1 VALFD
6 RWRRQFVED
15 LTLDQ
20 ATDYLARERTASL
33 RVLRADGQRV
43 DLTAQDAGT
52 RLALVRQEWQTDAWT
67 YRDMIGELRY
77 AQRLLA
83 RSVATVRFF
92 AAELPEDSTEDPIE
106 LAGPDYKGDPALA
119 KDAVENLARL
129 PLDDGPDGFL
139 ATMTENIETAGECWI
154 HGQQD
159 DEDGETWS
167 IRSVSEIMGAG
178 DQVMLLELPTISSLG
193 QRAINPKTEELLR
206 CWTRHPRWGKLADS
220 PLRAMLDVLEEV
232 VLTGREQRAA
242 ARSRIAANG
251 VMLVPNSLELLQ
263 SRDTAEDSDAPEGL
277 ADTDFMR
284 DFTEALTAPIR
295 NEGDPGAVAPLI
307 LRGEAEAL
315 KEVRHLTLTRD
326 DAAKLMDRLQG
337 AVLRMLQGL
346 DIQPEQVT
354 GIGATNHWGGW
365 QIEASNIRH
374 QVLPTCGVVAGM
386 LTKAFLR
393 PALKALGYPPEKVR
407 RIVVWYDPTALVE
420 SPDRSQDARDAWDRD
435 AISNAALREAL
446 GFPEDAVPEPH
457 EHLVRLLSRG
467 RLTPQAV
474 PLVAALSGVKLDDPD
489 LQAAL
494 AIAVGLVAP
503 APHAGPPTVQG
514 QVVRALPAGQPAPP
528 AAPAG
533 STATPA
539 GPGQV
544 VPEQT
549 APTPTGPAAPPA
561 VTAAG
566 VPVEGWRVDIDTARQ
581 LAQVDAVLMDR
592 ILTAADAAIVRAV
605 ERAGGRV
612 RNAARK
618 TPALVASIEG
628 VEVTLIASVL
638 GRDTVG
644 SFASVSDLLAGAYTR
659 LRDQFGG
666 WLDQAAR
673 SAATI
678 VVKLLGLST
687 SSPAGR
693 EIRDQVITRYSVHRD
708 AAWSALSEALDAA
721 TDKALFRADP
731 LTPDPTPGEAADTL
745 LSPAAVARALVIA
758 GGGTPGQ
765 PGDFGFGTGP
775 VTRQAMT
782 QQGGVVLGW
791 EWQYNPAQPRR
802 SHFLPH
808 QVLDGARFGTW
819 TDPKLDTTPGSEWI
833 GSYFHPQDHDGC
845 LCSSTPVLAFPTND
859 PDDIVGQRIR
869 AAQQSHRGRVAA
881 KVAAE
886 DTAAG
891 RIGTSIQ
898 NEVETRDR
906 ILAGVEALRA
916 HYIEGVSV

>member
-1 VALFD
+1 MALFD
-6 RWRRQFVED
+6 RFRRQTVD
-15 LTLDQ
+15 LLTPEQ
-20 ATDYLARERTASL
+20 ATGYDLREQRASL

-43 DLTAQDAGT
+43 DLTAQNAGT

-92 AAELPEDSTEDPIE
+92 AAELPDDTTDDPIDLGGTDHTLDGD
-106 LAGPDYKGDPALA
+106 LAA
-119 KDAVENLARL
+119 DAVSNLARL

-139 ATMTENIETAGECWI
+139 ATLTENLETAGECWI
-154 HGQQD
+154 HGEND
-159 DEDGETWS
+159 DEDGEKWS
-167 IRSVSEIMGAG
+167 VRSVSEIIGAG

-193 QRAINPKTEELLR
+193 QRPIDGRKEELLR

-232 VLTGREQRAA
+232 VLTGREMRAA
-242 ARSRIAANG
+242 ARSRIASNG
-251 VMLVPNSLELLQ
+251 VLMIPDTLTLLRT
-263 SRDTAEDSDAPEGL
+263 RDEAEDPTTREGL
-277 ADTDFMR
+277 ADTDFMA
-284 DFTEALTAPIR
+284 DFTAALTAPIR
-295 NEGDPGAVAPLI
+295 NEGDPGAVVPLI
-307 LRGEAEAL
+307 LRGSAEAL

-374 QVLPTCGVVAGM
+374 QVLPTCGVVAGC

-393 PALKALGYPPEKVR
+393 PALRTLGYPADKVR
-407 RIVVWYDPTALVE
+407 RVVVWFDPTALVE

-435 AISNAALREAL
+435 GISNAALREAL
-446 GFPEDAVPEPH
+446 GFPEDTAPEPN
-457 EHLVRLLSRG
+457 EHLIRLLSRG

-489 LQAAL
+489 LKAAL
-494 AIAVGLVAP
+494 ALAIGLSP
-503 APHAGPPTVQG
+503 PSGPPHPTVQG
-514 QVVRALPAGQPAPP
+514 QVVRELPAGQPAPSTANP
-528 AAPAG
+528 AA
-533 STATPA
+533 
-539 GPGQV
+539 PGQV

-549 APTPTGPAAPPA
+549 APAPAGPAAPPA

-566 VPVEGWRVDIDTARQ
+566 VPIDGWRVDMDTARQ
-581 LAQVDAVLMDR
+581 LAQVDTVLMER
-592 ILTAADAAIVRAV
+592 ILTAGDAAIARAV

-618 TPALVASIEG
+618 TPALAAAIEG
-628 VEVTLIASVL
+628 VDATLIASVL

-644 SFASVSDLLAGAYTR
+644 SFASVADLLAGAYTR
-659 LRDQFGG
+659 LRDQFSG
-666 WLDQAAR
+666 WLDEAAR
-673 SAATI
+673 SAATT
-678 VVKLLGLST
+678 VVKLLGLPPG
-687 SSPAGR
+687 SPTGR
-693 EIRDQVITRYSVHRD
+693 QVRDAVITRYAVHRD
-708 AAWSALSEALDAA
+708 AAWTALSTALDAA
-721 TDKALFRADP
+721 AERALFRADP
-731 LTPDPTPGEAADTL
+731 LTPDVTPGERAGTL
-745 LSPAAVARALVIA
+745 LAPAEVARALVIA
-758 GGGTPGQ
+758 GGGQ
-765 PGDFGFGTGP
+765 PANPDDVGFGTGR
-775 VTRQAMT
+775 VAQQAMT
-782 QQGGVVLGW
+782 ERGGVVLGW
-791 EWQYNPAQPRR
+791 EWQYYPERPRG
-802 SHFLPH
+802 SHFPPH
-808 QVLDGARFGTW
+808 QLLDGARFGTW
-819 TDPKLDTTPGSEWI
+819 TDPKLDTGPGSRWI

-845 LCSSTPVLAFPTND
+845 RCGSTPVLAFPTND

-869 AAQQSHRGRVAA
+869 EARDSQRGRTATRVAA
-881 KVAAE
+881 DDIAAR
-886 DTAAG
+886 
-891 RIGTSIQ
+891 RIGTSIR

-916 HYIEGVSV
+916 HYIEGVTV

>member
-1 VALFD
+1 MPLLD
-6 RWRRQFVED
+6 RWRRQFIED
-15 LTLDQ
+15 PLTGAGPRLDDRVR
-20 ATDYLARERTASL
+20 ASSL

-43 DLTAQDAGT
+43 DLTAQNAGT

-83 RSVATVRFF
+83 RSVSTVRFF
-92 AAELPEDSTEDPIE
+92 AAALPDDPTEDPKD
-106 LAGPDYKGDPALA
+106 LAGSDHGLDPALA
-119 KDAVENLARL
+119 ADAVANLARL
-129 PLDDGPDGFL
+129 PLDDGPDGFV
-139 ATMTENIETAGECWI
+139 ATFVENIETAGECWI
-154 HGQQD
+154 HGEPD
-159 DEDGETWS
+159 DGDGERWTV
-167 IRSVSEIMGAG
+167 RSVSEIVGAG
-178 DQVMLLELPTISSLG
+178 DQIMLLELPTISSVG
-193 QRAINPKTEELLR
+193 QRPIDPAQEELLR

-232 VLTGREQRAA
+232 VLTGREMRAA
-242 ARSRIAANG
+242 ARSRIASNG
-251 VMLVPNSLELLQ
+251 VLMVPNSLQLLRT
-263 SRDTAEDSDAPEGL
+263 RDETEDPDTQEGL

-295 NEGDPGAVAPLI
+295 NEGDPGAVVPLI

-354 GIGATNHWGGW
+354 GIGGTNHWGGW
-365 QIEASNIRH
+365 QIEASNVRH
-374 QVLPTCGVVAGM
+374 QVLPTCGVAAGCF
-386 LTKAFLR
+386 TKAFLR
-393 PALKALGYPPEKVR
+393 PALRALGYSAEQVR
-407 RIVVWYDPTALVE
+407 RVVVWYDPTSLVE

-435 AISNAALREAL
+435 AISNAALRDAL
-446 GFPEDAVPEPH
+446 GFSEDTIPEPH

-474 PLVAALSGVKLDDPD
+474 PLVAALSGVKLDDPA

-494 AIAVGLVAP
+494 AIAVGLSTP
-503 APHAGPPTVQG
+503 PHPPGTSVQARTA
-514 QVVRALPAGQPAPP
+514 RALPPGQQSTANP
-528 AAPAG
+528 AA
-533 STATPA
+533 
-539 GPGQV
+539 PGQV

-549 APTPTGPAAPPA
+549 APAPPTPDGPDA

-566 VPVEGWRVDIDTARQ
+566 NPLDGWRVDVTTARQ
-581 LAQVDAVLMDR
+581 LAEVDATLLDR
-592 ILTAADAAIVRAV
+592 ILTAGDAAIARAV

-618 TPALVASIEG
+618 TPSLAASIDG
-628 VEVTLIASVL
+628 VDATLIAAVL
-638 GRDTVG
+638 GRDKVE

-659 LRDQFGG
+659 LRDQFGT
-666 WLDQAAR
+666 WLDQSAHAA
-673 SAATI
+673 AGLI
-678 VVKLLGLST
+678 VKLAGLNPGSA
-687 SSPAGR
+687 AGR
-693 EIRDQVITRYSVHRD
+693 EMRDAVITRYAVHRD
-708 AAWSALSEALDAA
+708 AAWSALSAALDAA
-721 TDKALFRADP
+721 TERALFRADP
-731 LTPDPTPGEAADTL
+731 LTPDPGLGETSGTL
-745 LSPAAVARALVIA
+745 LAPREVTRALVIA
-758 GGGTPGQ
+758 GGGTPGL
-765 PGDFGFGTGP
+765 PGETGFGTGP
-775 VTRQAMT
+775 VATGALTER
-782 QQGGVVLGW
+782 GGVVLGW
-791 EWQYNPAQPRR
+791 EWQYRPQVPRG

-808 QVLDGARFGTW
+808 QLLDGARFGTW
-819 TDPKLDTTPGSEWI
+819 TDPRLDTDEGSRWI

-845 LCSSTPVLAFPTND
+845 RCGSTPVVAMPTND
-859 PDDIVGQRIR
+859 PDDIVGRRIR
-869 AAQQSHRGRVAA
+869 ESRDSQRGRTATRVAA
-881 KVAAE
+881 DDAAE
-886 DTAAG
+886 G

>member
-1 VALFD
+1 MALFD
-6 RWRRQFVED
+6 RFRRQSTEN
-15 LTLDQ
+15 LTLNE
-20 ATDYLARERTASL
+20 AIHFAARERHAGL

-92 AAELPEDSTEDPIE
+92 AAELPTDITDDPVD
-106 LAGPDYKGDPALA
+106 LTSPDHSLDPGLA
-119 KDAVENLARL
+119 KDAVDNLTRL

-139 ATMTENIETAGECWI
+139 ATLTENLETAGECWI
-154 HGQQD
+154 HGEQD
-159 DEDGETWS
+159 EGDGEKWS
-167 IRSVSEIMGAG
+167 VRSVSEILGAG

-193 QRAINPKTEELLR
+193 QRPIDPKTEELLR

-232 VLTGREQRAA
+232 VLTGREMRAA
-242 ARSRIAANG
+242 ARSRIASNG
-251 VMLVPNSLELLQ
+251 ILMVPDSLQLLRT
-263 SRDTAEDSDAPEGL
+263 RDDAEDPTSSEGL
-277 ADTDFMR
+277 VDTDFMR

-295 NEGDPGAVAPLI
+295 NEGDPGAVVPLI
-307 LRGEAEAL
+307 LRGAAEAL
-315 KEVRHLTLTRD
+315 KEVRHLTLVRD

-365 QIEASNIRH
+365 QVEASNIRH
-374 QVLPTCGVVAGM
+374 QVLPTCGIVAGC

-393 PALKALGYPPEKVR
+393 PALRSLGYPADQVR
-407 RIVVWYDPTALVE
+407 RVVVWYDPTALVE

-435 AISNAALREAL
+435 TISDEALREAL
-446 GFPEDAVPEPH
+446 GFPGDAKPEPH
-457 EHLVRLLSRG
+457 EYLTRLLSRG

-474 PLVAALSGVKLDDPD
+474 PLVAAMSGVKLDDPD

-494 AIAVGLVAP
+494 AIASGLAVT
-503 APHAGPPTVQG
+503 PHPTVAG
-514 QVVRALPAGQPAPP
+514 QAVRALPPGQS
-528 AAPAG
+528 AAPSAH
-533 STATPA
+533 PA
-539 GPGQV
+539 SPGQV

-549 APTPTGPAAPPA
+549 APTPSGPAAPPA
-561 VTAAG
+561 VTAG
-566 VPVEGWRVDIDTARQ
+566 GDPVGEWRVDIETGRQ
-581 LAQVDAVLMDR
+581 LAQVDAVLMER
-592 ILTAADAAIVRAV
+592 ILTAGDAAVARAV

-618 TPALVASIEG
+618 TPALAASVTG
-628 VEVTLIASVL
+628 VDTVLVASVL
-638 GRDTVG
+638 GRAAVE
-644 SFASVSDLLAGAYTR
+644 SFVSVPDLLADAYTR

-673 SAATI
+673 SVGSTM
-678 VVKLLGLST
+678 VKLMGLPPG
-687 SSPAGR
+687 SPAAR
-693 EIRDQVITRYSVHRD
+693 ELRDAVVTRYAVHRD
-708 AAWSALSEALDAA
+708 AAWTVLSTVLDTAA
-721 TDKALFRADP
+721 ERALFRADP
-731 LTPDPTPGEAADTL
+731 LTPDPQPGESGGTL
-745 LSPAAVARALVIA
+745 LLAPAEVAQVLTVA
-758 GGGTPGQ
+758 GGGQ
-765 PGDFGFGTGP
+765 PGNPTDLGFGTGR
-775 VTRQAMT
+775 VAQQTMT

-791 EWQYNPAQPRR
+791 EWQYYPEHPRG
-802 SHFLPH
+802 SHFPPH
-808 QVLDGARFGTW
+808 QLLDGIRFGTW
-819 TDPKLDTTPGSEWI
+819 TDPKLDTGPGSQWI

-845 LCSSTPVLAFPTND
+845 RCGSTPILAFPTRD
-859 PDDIVGQRIR
+859 PDDVVGRRIR
-869 AAQQSHRGRVAA
+869 EARDFPRSQVAA
-881 KVAAE
+881 RVAAE

-891 RIGTSIQ
+891 RVGTSWQ

-906 ILAGVEALRA
+906 ILAGVEVLRA
-916 HYIEGVSV
+916 HYIEGATV

>member
-1 VALFD
+1 MALFD
-6 RWRRQFVED
+6 RFRRQTVDE
-15 LTLDQ
+15 LTPDQ
-20 ATDYLARERTASL
+20 LQGYAVREHHASL

-92 AAELPEDSTEDPIE
+92 AAQLPDDPTDDPIDLGSTDHTLDGD
-106 LAGPDYKGDPALA
+106 LAA
-119 KDAVENLARL
+119 DAVTNLARL

-139 ATMTENIETAGECWI
+139 ATLTENLETAGECWV
-154 HGQQD
+154 HGEHD
-159 DEDGETWS
+159 PDDGERWS
-167 IRSVSEIMGAG
+167 VRSVSEIIGAG
-178 DQVMLLELPTISSLG
+178 DQVMLLELPTLSSLG
-193 QRAINPKTEELLR
+193 QRAIVPNTEELLR
-206 CWTRHPRWGKLADS
+206 CWTRHPRWGRLADS

-232 VLTGREQRAA
+232 VLTGREMRAA
-242 ARSRIAANG
+242 ARSRIASNG
-251 VMLVPNSLELLQ
+251 VLLVPDSLQLLRT
-263 SRDTAEDSDAPEGL
+263 RDDAEDPDSVEGI

-284 DFTEALTAPIR
+284 DFTDALTAPIR
-295 NEGDPGAVAPLI
+295 NEGDPGAVVPLI
-307 LRGEAEAL
+307 LRGSAEGL

-374 QVLPTCGVVAGM
+374 QVLPTCGVVAGC

-393 PALKALGYPPEKVR
+393 PALRALGYPPDEVR
-407 RIVVWYDPTALVE
+407 RVVVWFDPTALVE

-435 AISNAALREAL
+435 AISDASLREAL
-446 GFPEDAVPEPH
+446 GFADDAKPEPH
-457 EHLVRLLSRG
+457 EYLIRLLSRG

-474 PLVAALSGVKLDDPD
+474 PLVAAMSGVKLDDPD

-494 AIAVGLVAP
+494 AIAVGLTP
-503 APHAGPPTVQG
+503 AGQHPTVPG
-514 QVVRALPAGQPAPP
+514 QVVRALPAGQPAP
-528 AAPAG
+528 
-533 STATPA
+533 STATPP

-566 VPVEGWRVDIDTARQ
+566 GPVDGWRVDVDTARQ
-581 LAQVDAVLMDR
+581 LTQIDTVLMER
-592 ILTAADAAIVRAV
+592 ILTAGDAAIARAV

-618 TPALVASIEG
+618 TPGLAASIDG
-628 VEVTLIASVL
+628 VDVTLVASVL
-638 GRDTVG
+638 GRPVVE

-659 LRDQFGG
+659 LRDQVGG
-666 WLDQAAR
+666 WLDDAAR
-673 SAATI
+673 SVATTM
-678 VVKLLGLST
+678 VKLLGL
-687 SSPAGR
+687 PAGSPDAR
-693 EIRDQVITRYSVHRD
+693 ELRDAVITRYAVHRD
-708 AAWSALSEALDAA
+708 AAWTALAAALDTA
-721 TDKALFRADP
+721 TDRALFRSDP
-731 LTPDPTPGEAADTL
+731 LTPDPTPGEAAGTL
-745 LSPAAVARALVIA
+745 LAPTEVARALVIA
-758 GGGTPGQ
+758 GGGQ
-765 PGDFGFGTGP
+765 PSNPTDVGFGTGR
-775 VTRQAMT
+775 VVQQTMT

-791 EWQYNPAQPRR
+791 EWQYHPEMPRG
-802 SHFLPH
+802 SHFPPH
-808 QVLDGARFGTW
+808 QLLDGARFGTW
-819 TDPKLDTTPGSEWI
+819 TDPKLDTGPGSQWV
-833 GSYFHPQDHDGC
+833 GSSFHPQDHAGC
-845 LCSSTPVLAFPTND
+845 RCGATVILALPTRD
-859 PDDIVGQRIR
+859 SDDIVGRRIR
-869 AAQQSHRGRVAA
+869 EARDSQRGRAA
-881 KVAAE
+881 TRVAAE

-891 RIGTSIQ
+891 RVGTSIQ

-906 ILAGVEALRA
+906 VLAGVETLRA
-916 HYIEGVSV
+916 HYIEGVTV

>member
-1 VALFD
+1 MALFD

-15 LTLDQ
+15 LPLDK
-20 ATDYLARERTASL
+20 AMDYLARERRASL

-92 AAELPEDSTEDPIE
+92 AAELPDDTTDDPID
-106 LAGPDYKGDPALA
+106 LGGTDRTLDADIAN
-119 KDAVENLARL
+119 DAVSNLARL

-139 ATMTENIETAGECWI
+139 ATLTENLETAGECWI
-154 HGQQD
+154 HGEH
-159 DEDGETWS
+159 DEDDGEKWS

-178 DQVMLLELPTISSLG
+178 DQVMVLELPTISSLG
-193 QRAINPKTEELLR
+193 QRAIDPKTEELLR
-206 CWTRHPRWGKLADS
+206 CWTRHPRWGRLADS

-232 VLTGREQRAA
+232 VLTGREMRAA
-242 ARSRIAANG
+242 ARSRIASNG
-251 VMLVPNSLELLQ
+251 VLMVPDSLQLLRV
-263 SRDTAEDSDAPEGL
+263 RDDAEDLNSQEGL
-277 ADTDFMR
+277 VDTDFMR

-295 NEGDPGAVAPLI
+295 NEGDPGAVVPLI
-307 LRGEAEAL
+307 LRGAAEAL

-374 QVLPTCGVVAGM
+374 QVLPTCGVVAGC

-393 PALKALGYPPEKVR
+393 PSLKAIGYPADKVR
-407 RIVVWYDPTALVE
+407 RVVVWYDPTALVE

-446 GFPEDAVPEPH
+446 GFSEDTVPEPH

-494 AIAVGLVAP
+494 AIAVGLTAP
-503 APHAGPPTVQG
+503 THSGPPTIQG

-528 AAPAG
+528 AA
-533 STATPA
+533 STANPA

-549 APTPTGPAAPPA
+549 APTPAGPAAPPA

-566 VPVEGWRVDIDTARQ
+566 DPVDGWHVDMDTARQ
-581 LAQVDAVLMDR
+581 LAAVDAVLMER
-592 ILTAADAAIVRAV
+592 ILTAADAAIARAV

-618 TPALVASIEG
+618 TPALAASIDG
-628 VEVTLIASVL
+628 VDATLIASVL
-638 GRDTVG
+638 GRPAVE

-659 LRDQFGG
+659 LRDQVGG
-666 WLDQAAR
+666 WLDDAAR
-673 SAATI
+673 SVGSTM
-678 VVKLLGLST
+678 VKLLGL
-687 SSPAGR
+687 PAGSPDAR
-693 EIRDQVITRYSVHRD
+693 ELRDAVITRYAVHRD
-708 AAWSALSEALDAA
+708 AAWTALSTALDAA
-721 TDKALFRADP
+721 AERALFRVDP
-731 LTPDPTPGEAADTL
+731 MTPDHKPGESAGTL
-745 LSPAAVARALVIA
+745 LAPAEVARVLAVA
-758 GGGTPGQ
+758 GGGQ
-765 PGDFGFGTGP
+765 PNNPTDVGFGTGR
-775 VTRQAMT
+775 VVQQTMT

-791 EWQYNPAQPRR
+791 EWQYYPERPRG
-802 SHFLPH
+802 SHFPPH
-808 QVLDGARFGTW
+808 QLLDGARFGTW
-819 TDPKLDTTPGSEWI
+819 TDPKLDTGPGSRWI

-845 LCSSTPVLAFPTND
+845 RCGSTPVLAFPTRD
-859 PDDIVGQRIR
+859 PEDIVGRRIR
-869 AAQQSHRGRVAA
+869 EARDSQRGRVAA
-881 KVAAE
+881 RVAAE
-886 DTAAG
+886 DTPAG
-891 RIGTSIQ
+891 RVGTSIQ